1 MKVIIALACLIALAA
16 ARPEGDAE
24 ATVLRYDNTQ
34 AGPEGF
40 KWE

>member
-1 MKVIIALACLIALAA
+1 MKVIIALACIIAVVI

-40 KWE
+40 KWK